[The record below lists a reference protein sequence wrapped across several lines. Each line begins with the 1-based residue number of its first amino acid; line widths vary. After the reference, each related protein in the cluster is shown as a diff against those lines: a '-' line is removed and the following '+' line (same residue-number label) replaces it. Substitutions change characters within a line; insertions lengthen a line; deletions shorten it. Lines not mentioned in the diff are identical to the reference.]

1 MTFDTNYR
9 VGIGTTSPVCNL
21 EVNGS
26 TSLSMST
33 RGYLNSSG
41 NTGSSTSTNSAGVS
55 IKATGGYIWAT
66 NAVIVTSDERI
77 KNNVVEIND
86 DLSLKKLRDI
96 NCYSYN
102 YIDHIGKG
110 STKQIGFI
118 AQQVLEHIPEAVS
131 IQKGIVPNEMRVLK
145 DVNWIEDLS
154 GGIKM
159 YTTDLPIVS
168 NIKYRFYVSNDP
180 SGNDAIMKELVG
192 NPDNT
197 FSFDISYNK
206 VFCYG
211 KEVDDFHT
219 LDKSKLF
226 AINFSATQEIDR
238 KQQEDREKIA
248 NLESTVEILLAR
260 IEALENA

>member
-1 MTFDTNYR
+1 M
-9 VGIGTTSPVCNL
+9 V
-21 EVNGS
+21 
-26 TSLSMST
+26 
-33 RGYLNSSG
+33 
-41 NTGSSTSTNSAGVS
+41 
-55 IKATGGYIWAT
+55 
-66 NAVIVTSDERI
+66 
-77 KNNVVEIND
+77 
-86 DLSLKKLRDI
+86 
-96 NCYSYN
+96 
-102 YIDHIGKG
+102 
-110 STKQIGFI
+110 
-118 AQQVLEHIPEAVS
+118 EHIPEAVS